1 MSLTKKNEILAK
13 FDGWKKPARH
23 FYHPERNL
31 TTYELK
37 YHQSYDWLFDVW
49 IKFRDLELKGLTI
62 NQVREFVNHKIR
74 ISDSIPF
81 SDIINLHEIIYEA
94 IEWYNSIKKEEN
106 V

>member
-49 IKFRDLELKGLTI
+49 IKFRDLKFDVVKHKFTHSKFRLNIGNSMLYDNISEAHKELY
-62 NQVREFVNHKIR
+62 N
-74 ISDSIPF
+74 
-81 SDIINLHEIIYEA
+81 A
-94 IEWYNSIKKEEN
+94 IVWYDSIKKEGN